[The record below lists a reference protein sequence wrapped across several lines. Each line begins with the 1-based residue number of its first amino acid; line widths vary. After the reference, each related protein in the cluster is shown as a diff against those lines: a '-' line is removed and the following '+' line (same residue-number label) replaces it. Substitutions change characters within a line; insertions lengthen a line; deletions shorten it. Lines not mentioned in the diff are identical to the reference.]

1 MSSPTGVNHDDMIQD
16 ALLLTSLKGDESS
29 PKKARKHSST
39 DELVDI
45 RESLKSEEQ
54 DEKIID
60 LTTLP
65 DPKVDCNPDDYL
77 RQLVHSLYN
86 IEPKVKKAID
96 LGDYFP
102 EITDEQV
109 AAYDILVVSACREN
123 DVDRL
128 KALHAEKGMSVS
140 CCNRFGESLLHMA
153 CRRGFREMGQFL
165 LEEANVSVRIRDD
178 CGRTPL
184 HDVCW
189 NPQPQVEMA
198 EALVRKDPSLLLISD
213 KRGSTPFQYSRPQ
226 HWPVWRQFVFD
237 HRELLKGLL
246 EPEQMKIFCS

>member
-128 KALHAEKGMSVS
+128 KALHAEKCMSVS

-153 CRRGFREMGQFL
+153 CRRGFREDNF
-165 LEEANVSVRIRDD
+165 
-178 CGRTPL
+178 
-184 HDVCW
+184 CW
-189 NPQPQVEMA
+189 KKPMSP
-198 EALVRKDPSLLLISD
+198 
-213 KRGSTPFQYSRPQ
+213 
-226 HWPVWRQFVFD
+226 FVFVTIVVELHYMTSVGTHNRKLKWQRLLFEKI
-237 HRELLKGLL
+237 HR
-246 EPEQMKIFCS
+246 CS

>member
-1 MSSPTGVNHDDMIQD
+1 MIRH
-16 ALLLTSLKGDESS
+16 AILLSSLKGDESS
-29 PKKARKHSST
+29 RKKARQGSFT
-39 DELVDI
+39 EEQDDI
-45 RESLKSEEQ
+45 RESLKSDVQE
-54 DEKIID
+54 EKIVD

-102 EITDEQV
+102 EITDEQI

-123 DVDRL
+123 DVERL
-128 KALHAEKGMSVS
+128 KALHTDKAMSVS

-165 LEEANVSVRIRDD
+165 LEEANVCVRIRDD

-189 NPQPQVEMA
+189 NPQPQVDMA
-198 EALVRKDPSLLLISD
+198 EALIRRDPTLLLISD
-213 KRGSTPFQYSRPQ
+213 KRGHTPFQYSRPQ

-237 HRELLKGLL
+237 QREHLKGLL
-246 EPEQMKIFCS
+246 EEEQMKIFCS